1 MQKALS
7 GVVRKE
13 NGLSHRQAVA
23 IPYIASE
30 ATLAQGANAAQV
42 ARSTLARWMREPAFR
57 AELERIRE
65 NIADLAYTELE
76 GLTLKSVM
84 RLDQLLDDPD
94 PNVRHRARKTS
105 LSLSL
110 NVRVQRD
117 LRQQLETVENV
128 QAMMR
133 QQR

>member
-1 MQKALS
+1 MALN
-7 GVVRKE
+7 GTLVKE
-13 NGLSHRQAVA
+13 DSLTPRQTAA
-23 IPYIASE
+23 LPYIAAE
-30 ATLAQGANAAQV
+30 PNLARGAQAAQV
-42 ARSTLARWMREPAFR
+42 GRRTLMRWMNDPAFR

-94 PNVRHRARKTS
+94 PNVRHRALKTA

-110 NVRVQRD
+110 NVREQRD
-117 LRQQLETVENV
+117 LRQQVETLENA